1 MLDDNGPDVRDEH
14 RKRKDE
20 ERGDRT
26 LARFQVSTRG
36 LRRVFEKHFP
46 ECSED
51 TEAAVFHL
59 AKAEA
64 QLPRLREA
72 IRLARYPGA
81 GDRGARRMAMGL
93 WENLSFMQKHL
104 AGAMAAL
111 ENLAY
116 DPEISGPV
124 DIDTVDPA
132 TPE

>member
-1 MLDDNGPDVRDEH
+1 MLDDAGTDVRDEH

-26 LARFQVSTRG
+26 LARFQASTRG

-46 ECSED
+46 DKSEHV
-51 TEAAVFHL
+51 ESAVFHL

-64 QLPRLREA
+64 QLPKLREA

-93 WENLSFMQKHL
+93 WENLSFMQTHL
-104 AGAMAAL
+104 SGAMTAL
-111 ENLAY
+111 ENLSY
-116 DPEISGPV
+116 DPDISGPV
-124 DIDTVDPA
+124 DVDTAQFDG
-132 TPE
+132 